1 MKKLFLTLYTM
12 GLMSGTMALHAEQVS
27 NFLKLNNT
35 GVENL
40 VSKYKDGKVLFVRN
54 DSTFVADVNEE
65 GRLSN
70 VSYTDDLKRIM
81 HDGQVAYGS
90 KSGQLYYSC
99 EGKLFTAKQRKSGK
113 WVNYQNIEIP
123 GTTVQRDKYE
133 GSVLAYANWRYMPND
148 SIVVQNPTLNEDE
161 TELYFASNMYGS
173 DGMDIYKCTKV
184 ADGVWSAPEK
194 LGGNVNSKAD
204 EDFPFVRPDGSITF
218 ASNRSMGNS
227 RPEAGK
233 YDVYI
238 AHLSNNKKPQLYADV
253 AQKEM
258 EALQAK
264 WEAEAKAQAIADSL
278 AWVSVSNGG
287 RKVFVDHAT
296 GHIIIRDIVSDDFRR
311 AVGDTIDKFG
321 EVYIDRSTGDT
332 LKGGDSASRQ
342 LAINQPASDQQTN
355 GTISGSVYD
364 GTLAENGG
372 SVVTSPVV
380 SDPNTSD
387 ASNEEKLAELQKQK
401 EEQIAKE
408 KAMAREKQIDKVL
421 AANPDSVVKVS
432 TNVLATKEM
441 RIFYFEFNKG
451 IPNGSYKED
460 LEVVLDFIN
469 AYPDSKFLIVG
480 HTDERGSDEYN
491 MALSEKRAEWV
502 FFNLL
507 VKGVKLDRMQTK
519 GEGERHP
526 LVKNAQTEEDHQ
538 KNRRVEIHKLN

>member
-1 MKKLFLTLYTM
+1 M

-99 EGKLFTAKQRKSGK
+99 EGKIFTAKQRKNGK

-123 GTTVQRDKYE
+123 GATVQRDKYP

-218 ASNRSMGNS
+218 ASNRK
-227 RPEAGK
+227 AGK
-233 YDVYI
+233 AQPDSAKYDIYI
-238 AHLSNNKKPQLYADV
+238 ANLSDNRRPQLYAEV
-253 AQKEM
+253 WKKEM
-258 EALQAK
+258 EALAAK
-264 WEAEAKAQAIADSL
+264 YEAEHAAEERRLLLQDSL
-278 AWVSVSNGG
+278 QAELDRVNRLALQEGNASSDPSNSIQSSNQTDGSTSG
-287 RKVFVDHAT
+287 AERN
-296 GHIIIRDIVSDDFRR
+296 
-311 AVGDTIDKFG
+311 G
-321 EVYIDRSTGDT
+321 EVLSTPV
-332 LKGGDSASRQ
+332 SA
-342 LAINQPASDQQTN
+342 N
-355 GTISGSVYD
+355 GESANGEKEIAMAYPNNDNSFD
-364 GTLAENGG
+364 GKTAEKRL
-372 SVVTSPVV
+372 
-380 SDPNTSD
+380 
-387 ASNEEKLAELQKQK
+387 EEQKQK

-408 KAMAREKQIDKVL
+408 KAVERERKIDKML

-538 KNRRVEIHKLN
+538 KNRRVEIHKMN